1 MPTATERLL
10 GRTYRPPGY
19 DPGDRPGYSP
29 ARSTRKRAVA
39 ADDVDIKVEEPP
51 QPSPP
56 AGASAWDAA
65 KVASVVDA
73 CCEQCGIAAC
83 SELFLKHGVDGEV
96 LESLLNAPAAE
107 LKLLGEGPG
116 AACQAAS
123 IIAGY
128 GARCKLHARLKAYVE
143 DHRKSLQAVEDAR
156 AALQLDADGRVGAAS
171 ELEGLVGLSS
181 GRPLWAPATQTPR

>member
-39 ADDVDIKVEEPP
+39 ADDVDVKIEEPP
-51 QPSPP
+51 QPPPP

-73 CCEQCGIAAC
+73 CCEQC
-83 SELFLKHGVDGEV
+83 SMVP
-96 LESLLNAPAAE
+96 APS
-107 LKLLGEGPG
+107 
-116 AACQAAS
+116 CFWCMAS
-123 IIAGY
+123 T
-128 GARCKLHARLKAYVE
+128 ARCSKAY
-143 DHRKSLQAVEDAR
+143 
-156 AALQLDADGRVGAAS
+156 
-171 ELEGLVGLSS
+171 
-181 GRPLWAPATQTPR
+181 